1 MFICYVAYG
10 QISHQME
17 NFALCIAALEGLVLA
32 DYGSSWKDN
41 RRFALTTLRNFGL
54 GKKSMEERI
63 QEEIQH
69 TVKTLENSIG
79 ASSVGQHD

>member
-1 MFICYVAYG
+1 MTESDVTFDDVASLFVG
-10 QISHQME
+10 VI
-17 NFALCIAALEGLVLA
+17 LA
-32 DYGSSWKDN
+32 DYGSNWRDH
-41 RRFALTTLRNFGL
+41 RRFALMTLRNFGL
-54 GKKSMEERI
+54 GKKSMEDRI

>member
-32 DYGSSWKDN
+32 DYGSSWQD
-41 RRFALTTLRNFGL
+41 
-54 GKKSMEERI
+54 
-63 QEEIQH
+63 
-69 TVKTLENSIG
+69 
-79 ASSVGQHD
+79 SSVFFSFYVQCSHILLSLYLICCRFNPESSGYVS